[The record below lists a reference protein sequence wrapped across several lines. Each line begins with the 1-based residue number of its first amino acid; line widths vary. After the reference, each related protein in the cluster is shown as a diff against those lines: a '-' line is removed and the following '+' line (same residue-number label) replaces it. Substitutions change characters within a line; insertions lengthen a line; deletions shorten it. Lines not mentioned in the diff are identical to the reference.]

1 MVENDERKT
10 YIKELTDRHSKRELD
25 EIARALGLNP
35 SKYPTKKEVAN
46 AILTCR
52 ELTEQTAEKS
62 DLNRF
67 PTDEVLEV
75 EKLAMSSVR
84 TMIKAA
90 ENKAGEFKAYYAG
103 EFNQG
108 VKAFHDAV
116 GAFEKS
122 IEEQTK
128 KNDDFVK
135 KEFSQNL
142 KTFHQSIEAFK
153 QSIIGQMKENQE
165 FIKQFYG

>member
-1 MVENDERKT
+1 MVENDARKT
-10 YIKELTDRHSKRELD
+10 YIKELTDQHSKRELD

-35 SKYPTKKEVAN
+35 SKYPNKKEVAH
-46 AILTCR
+46 AILACR
-52 ELTEQTAEKS
+52 EPTEQTAEKS

-75 EKLAMSSVR
+75 EKLTMSSVR
-84 TMIKAA
+84 SMIKAA
-90 ENKAGEFKAYYAG
+90 ENKAGEF
-103 EFNQG
+103 NQG
-108 VKAFHDAV
+108 VKALHDAV
-116 GAFEKS
+116 
-122 IEEQTK
+122 EEQTK

-142 KTFHQSIEAFK
+142 KTFQ